1 MNQFLMFKYYS
12 KKITE
17 KIIKVIL
24 LSLISVLMNTVSGQE
39 GVDHWETVFYEGAN
53 FSYFTNNDG
62 TAANNWRELQ
72 FDDSSWK
79 TGAGGIGYGDNDDKT
94 VIDQCISVFMRTK
107 FQIADKSVIERALLH
122 IDYDDAF
129 VAYLN
134 GVEIARSEGLEDSPP
149 AQNQLSSS
157 NHEAKM
163 YQGGKPEVFEIDQDI
178 LGQTL
183 KTGDNVIA
191 IQLHNLTATSSDMT
205 SRVYFSVGLT
215 TSDHPYNDVPEWF
228 YIPWT
233 FEGSTL
239 PLMII
244 DTDGHDI
251 PDEPKIT
258 ATMKLINNG
267 DGQINHP
274 DDPANEYNGLIGIE
288 IRGSS
293 SAGYPQKPYSL
304 ETRDESGEDLDVSLL
319 GMPKESDWVLIS
331 HYNEKTFMRN
341 PLSYWIFEA
350 MGHYSIRWRLVDVM
364 LNGSYDGIY
373 LFAEKVKRDKNRIN
387 INKLKKSETSGVNL
401 TGGYIFKT
409 DYVKDYDSWLSD
421 YSPFDHPDYKT
432 RFVYYY
438 PKWNKIVDEQK
449 AYIKTAVDAFQKAL
463 HLSDFG
469 DTYSNYIDESSFI
482 DYFIVNEVSR
492 NIDGFKKSRYY
503 HKDRDDIN
511 NLIFAGPVWDFDWAW
526 KNIND
531 CEETRNTTGAGW
543 CYKTNDCRVTNTP
556 GWYVRLL
563 QDETFANKVHCR
575 YKKLREGVL
584 SLNSIYK
591 TMDSIYNLVKE
602 PQKNHFKRWD
612 VLGVRTG
619 APELEPP
626 AETYEEEVQRL
637 KNWIATRL
645 TWLDQNMVGSGDHC
659 DALAVEKFDLVKLRL
674 FPNPVHTR
682 LYIEAV
688 HPVDRIEIF
697 DQFGRKVMDYEGK
710 DRYSNTLRI
719 SNLSQGLYFVRIS
732 FDKGEIVKV
741 KKLLIE

>member
-1 MNQFLMFKYYS
+1 MNKLLFRHIS
-12 KKITE
+12 NKITE
-17 KIIKVIL
+17 LVVSLLFLLLIPAVI
-24 LSLISVLMNTVSGQE
+24 NTAIGQE
-39 GVDHWETVFYEGAN
+39 IDHWETVFYEGAD
-53 FSYFTNNDG
+53 FFYLTNNDG
-62 TAANNWRELQ
+62 IATDNWRELQ
-72 FDDSSWK
+72 FDDTSWK
-79 TGAGGIGYGDNDDKT
+79 TGAGGIGYGDNDDQT
-94 VIDQCISVFMRTK
+94 VINQCISVFMRTK
-107 FQIADKSVIERALLH
+107 FHVIDKAIIERSLLH

-134 GVEIARSEGLEDSPP
+134 GVEIARSEGLNDNYP
-149 AQNQLSSS
+149 AQDQLSDN

-163 YQGGKPEVFEIDQDI
+163 YEGVRPEVFEIDKDI
-178 LGQTL
+178 LDQTL

-191 IQLHNLTATSSDMT
+191 IQLHNLSATSSDMT

-215 TSDHPYNDVPEWF
+215 TTDQQYNEVPEWF

-239 PLMII
+239 PLMVI
-244 DTDGHDI
+244 DTDGHNI

-258 ATMKLINNG
+258 ANMKLIHKGN
-267 DGQINHP
+267 GQINHP
-274 DDPANEYNGLIGIE
+274 DDPANEYNGFIGIE

-304 ETRDESGEDLDVSLL
+304 ETRDALGEDLNVSLL

-341 PLSYWIFEA
+341 PLSFLLFEE
-350 MGHYSIRWRLVDVM
+350 MGHYSIRFRLIDVI
-364 LNGSYDGIY
+364 LNGRYDGIY

-387 INKLKKSETSGVNL
+387 INKLKNSETSGVNL
-401 TGGYIFKT
+401 TGGYVFKT
-409 DYVKDYDSWLSD
+409 DYIKNYDSWLSD
-421 YSPFDHPDYKT
+421 YSPVDHSNYATK
-432 RFVYYY
+432 FVYYY

-449 AYIKTAVDAFQKAL
+449 DYIKGAVDAFQKAL
-463 HLSDFG
+463 HQPDFG
-469 DTYSNYIDESSFI
+469 ETYSNYIDETSFI

-511 NLIFAGPVWDFDWAW
+511 NLIVAGPVWDFDWAW

-543 CYKTNDCRVTNTP
+543 CYKTNDCVVTNTP
-556 GWYVRLL
+556 GWYVRLF

-575 YKKLREGVL
+575 YKVLREGVL

-591 TMDSIYNLVKE
+591 TIDSIYDVVKE
-602 PQKNHFKRWD
+602 PQKNHFNRWD

-626 AETYEEEVQRL
+626 AETYDEEVQRL
-637 KNWIATRL
+637 KNWIAIRL
-645 TWLDQNMVGSGDHC
+645 TWLDQNMVGSGDNC
-659 DALAVEKFDLVKLRL
+659 AALAVEEIDLIKFRL
-674 FPNPVHTR
+674 FPNPVHTY
-682 LYIEAV
+682 LYIEAI
-688 HPVDRIEIF
+688 HPIDRIEIF
-697 DQFGRKVMDYEGK
+697 DQFGKKVTDFEGK
-710 DRYSNTLRI
+710 KHYSNKLNI
-719 SNLSQGLYFVRIS
+719 SYLSEGLYFVRTS
-732 FDKGEIVKV
+732 FDKGKITIV

>member
-1 MNQFLMFKYYS
+1 MIKALLFKYRSKSAVELWVFILFLM
-12 KKITE
+12 
-17 KIIKVIL
+17 
-24 LSLISVLMNTVSGQE
+24 LIPALVNTATAQE
-39 GVDHWETVFYEGAN
+39 TDHWETVFYEGAD
-53 FSYFTNNDG
+53 FSYFTNNEG
-62 TAANNWRELQ
+62 SVTGNWREPQ

-79 TGAGGIGYGDNDDKT
+79 TGPGGIGYGDNDDQT
-94 VIDQCISVFMRTK
+94 VIDQCISVFMRTR
-107 FQIADKSVIERALLH
+107 FQIIDKAIIGRSLLH

-134 GVEIARSEGLEDSPP
+134 GVEIARSEGLNDVYP
-149 AQNQLSSS
+149 AQDQLSSS
-157 NHEAKM
+157 NHEARM
-163 YQGGKPEVFEIDQDI
+163 YEGGKPEVFEIDKDI
-178 LGQTL
+178 LDQNL
-183 KTGDNVIA
+183 KTGENVIA
-191 IQLHNLTATSSDMT
+191 IQLHNLSATSSDMT
-205 SRVYFSVGLT
+205 SRVYLSVGVT
-215 TSDHPYNDVPEWF
+215 TTDHQYNNVPDWF
-228 YIPWT
+228 YVPWT

-239 PLMII
+239 PLMLI
-244 DTDGHDI
+244 DTEGRDI

-258 ATMKLINNG
+258 AKMKLINNG
-267 DGQINHP
+267 NGQINHP
-274 DDPANEYNGLIGIE
+274 DDPANEYDGLIGIE

-319 GMPKESDWVLIS
+319 GMPEESDWVLIS

-341 PLSYWIFEA
+341 PLSFLMFRA
-350 MGHYSIRWRLVDVM
+350 MGHYSIRWRLIDVM
-364 LNGSYDGIY
+364 LNGKYDGIY

-401 TGGYIFKT
+401 TGGYVFKT
-409 DYVKDYDSWLSD
+409 DYVKSYDSWLSD
-421 YSPFDHPDYKT
+421 YSPVDHPDYTTK
-432 RFVYYY
+432 FVYYY
-438 PKWNKIVDEQK
+438 PKWEKIVDEQK
-449 AYIKTAVDAFQKAL
+449 DYLKGAVDAFQRAL
-463 HLSDFG
+463 HQPDFG
-469 DTYSNYIDESSFI
+469 TTYSNYIDETSFI

-492 NIDGFKKSRYY
+492 NIDGYKKSRYY

-511 NLIFAGPVWDFDWAW
+511 NLIVAGPVWDFDWAW

-575 YKKLREGVL
+575 YKTLREDIL

-591 TMDSIYNLVKE
+591 TMDSIYDIVKE

-619 APELEPP
+619 APELESP
-626 AETYEEEVQRL
+626 AKTYDEEVERL
-637 KNWIATRL
+637 KNWIAIRL
-645 TWLDQNMVGSGDHC
+645 AWLDKHMPGSGDDC
-659 DALAVEKFDLVKLRL
+659 DALAVEETDMVKLRV
-674 FPNPVHTR
+674 FPNPVHTH

-688 HPVDRIEIF
+688 HPIDKIEIF
-697 DQFGRKVMDYEGK
+697 DQYGKKVIVFREK
-710 DRYSNTLRI
+710 KHYSNKLNI
-719 SNLSQGLYFVRIS
+719 SHLSQGLYFVRIS
-732 FDKGEIVKV
+732 FDGGEIIKV

>member
-1 MNQFLMFKYYS
+1 MNKLLFRHIS
-12 KKITE
+12 NKITE
-17 KIIKVIL
+17 LVVSLLFLLLIPAVI
-24 LSLISVLMNTVSGQE
+24 NTATGQE
-39 GVDHWETVFYEGAN
+39 IDHWETVFYEGAD
-53 FSYFTNNDG
+53 FFYLTNNDG
-62 TAANNWRELQ
+62 IATDNWRELQ
-72 FDDSSWK
+72 FDDTSWK
-79 TGAGGIGYGDNDDKT
+79 TGAGGIGYGDNDDQT
-94 VIDQCISVFMRTK
+94 VINQCISVFMRTK
-107 FQIADKSVIERALLH
+107 FHVIDKAIIERSLLH

-134 GVEIARSEGLEDSPP
+134 GVEIARSEGLNDNYP
-149 AQNQLSSS
+149 AQDQLSDN

-163 YQGGKPEVFEIDQDI
+163 YEGVRPEVFEIDKDI
-178 LGQTL
+178 LDQTL

-191 IQLHNLTATSSDMT
+191 IQLHNLSATSSDMT

-215 TSDHPYNDVPEWF
+215 TTDQQYNEVPEWF

-239 PLMII
+239 PLMVI
-244 DTDGHDI
+244 DTDGHNI

-258 ATMKLINNG
+258 ANMKLIHKGN
-267 DGQINHP
+267 GQINHP
-274 DDPANEYNGLIGIE
+274 DDPANEYNGFIGIE

-304 ETRDESGEDLDVSLL
+304 ETRDALGEDLNVSLL

-341 PLSYWIFEA
+341 PLSFLLFEE
-350 MGHYSIRWRLVDVM
+350 MGHYSIRFRLIDVI
-364 LNGSYDGIY
+364 LNGRYDGIY

-387 INKLKKSETSGVNL
+387 INKLKNSETSGVNL
-401 TGGYIFKT
+401 TGGYVFKT
-409 DYVKDYDSWLSD
+409 DYIKNYDSWLSD
-421 YSPFDHPDYKT
+421 YSPVDHSNYATK
-432 RFVYYY
+432 FVYYY

-449 AYIKTAVDAFQKAL
+449 DYIKGAVDAFQKAL
-463 HLSDFG
+463 HQPDFG
-469 DTYSNYIDESSFI
+469 ETYSNYIDETSFI

-511 NLIFAGPVWDFDWAW
+511 NLIVAGPVWDFDWAW

-543 CYKTNDCRVTNTP
+543 CYKTNDCVVTNTP
-556 GWYVRLL
+556 GWYVRLF

-575 YKKLREGVL
+575 YKVLREGVL

-591 TMDSIYNLVKE
+591 TIDSIYDVVKE
-602 PQKNHFKRWD
+602 PQKNHFNRWD

-626 AETYEEEVQRL
+626 AETYDEEVQRL
-637 KNWIATRL
+637 KNWIAIRL
-645 TWLDQNMVGSGDHC
+645 TWLDQNMVGSGDNC
-659 DALAVEKFDLVKLRL
+659 AALAVEEIDLIKFRL
-674 FPNPVHTR
+674 FPNPVHTY
-682 LYIEAV
+682 LYIEAI
-688 HPVDRIEIF
+688 HPIDRIEIF
-697 DQFGRKVMDYEGK
+697 DQFGKKVTDFEGK
-710 DRYSNTLRI
+710 KHYSNKLNI
-719 SNLSQGLYFVRIS
+719 SYLSEGLYFVRTS
-732 FDKGEIVKV
+732 FDKGKITIV